1 MTTTRSW
8 PVAAAGSLS
17 LAVLRTVTL
26 ALHGGGVA
34 PSPIAAGH
42 AQATS
47 LPFTRPARRTVT
59 AGAAFF
65 ARLACAPRV
74 ATASVAPWE
83 SFSAVGPWVS
93 TAEPACALITG
104 PT

>member
-42 AQATS
+42 AHATS

-59 AGAAFF
+59 AGEAFF
-65 ARLACAPRV
+65 ARLACAPSE
-74 ATASVAPWE
+74 ATASVAPLE
-83 SFSAVGPWVS
+83 FSAGAAAW
-93 TAEPACALITG
+93 AAPAAADCALITG

>member
-1 MTTTRSW
+1 MTTTRSL

-26 ALHGGGVA
+26 ALHGAGVV
-34 PSPIAAGH
+34 PSPIAAGQ

-65 ARLACAPRV
+65 ARLACAPSE
-74 ATASVAPWE
+74 ATASVWPLE
-83 SFSAVGPWVS
+83 FFSGVWALVS
-93 TAEPACALITG
+93 TAAPDCALITG